1 MKALKVVLVDDHQ
14 LVLDGLSDMLEK
26 AEGFDVVMTFNDP
39 AEALRQIPRLE
50 PDLLMTDLEM
60 PGLTGE
66 ELITRLREQDFRGK
80 CILLTMY
87 LDQATVK
94 RMMELD
100 VDAYLLKNSD
110 REEFM
115 QALLSVARGK
125 KYYSSRVTE
134 ALIDKGKELKRSSSA
149 PSLDELTD
157 RERDVLKCIAE
168 GSSTKEIAEELF
180 ISVSTVETHR
190 KALLRKLDVK
200 NVAGLVRIAVQSG
213 LV

>member
-1 MKALKVVLVDDHQ
+1 
-14 LVLDGLSDMLEK
+14 
-26 AEGFDVVMTFNDP
+26 
-39 AEALRQIPRLE
+39 
-50 PDLLMTDLEM
+50 M
-60 PGLTGE
+60 PSLTGE
-66 ELITRLREQDFRGK
+66 ELITGLKEQDFSGK

-94 RMMELD
+94 RMMELE

-115 QALLSVARGK
+115 QALQTVARGK

-149 PSLDELTD
+149 PSLGELTD
-157 RERDVLKCIAE
+157 RERDVLRCIAE

>member
-1 MKALKVVLVDDHQ
+1 MKPTKIVIVDDHQ

-26 AEGFDVVMTFNDP
+26 AVGFEVMMTFNDP
-39 AEALRQIPRLE
+39 QEALRQITVLE

-66 ELITRLREQDFRGK
+66 QLITKLREQGFKGK
-80 CILLTMY
+80 FVLLTMY
-87 LDQATVK
+87 LDQSMVK
-94 RMMELD
+94 RMMELE

-110 REEFM
+110 REEFT
-115 QALLSVARGK
+115 QALNAVARGK

-134 ALIDKGKELKRSSSA
+134 VLIDKGKELKRSSA
-149 PSLDELTD
+149 TPSLDELTK
-157 RERDVLKCIAE
+157 RECEVLKCIAE

-190 KALLRKLDVK
+190 KALLSKLEVK
-200 NVAGLVRIAVQSG
+200 NVAGLVRIAVQAG